1 MGVTRISGRPF
12 PNAELNGEGYLMLPA
27 GRLGPAFIVTPN
39 FYVLKEYNTSDV
51 YALFV
56 GHVGDRI
63 QYGVGDFGA
72 SWQRI
77 DSMQR
82 RDVVA
87 MQTALVGMGHDVG
100 GADGLVGFKTR
111 RSIGRWQEATGQS
124 ATCFPKAGMLR

>member
-1 MGVTRISGRPF
+1 
-12 PNAELNGEGYLMLPA
+12 MLPA

-63 QYGVGDFGA
+63 AYGAGDFSA
-72 SWQRI
+72 DWEPI
-77 DSMQR
+77 DTLLR

-87 MQTALVGMGHDVG
+87 LQEALIGMGYDVG

-111 RSIGRWQEATGQS
+111 RSIGRWEEAR
-124 ATCFPKAGMLR
+124 AEVAVCFPKAGMVR